1 MTKRAVPLAERRNR
15 PLDERGADTPSEDEP
30 HGHDSRPGAI
40 ASMDLIRIAVI
51 LLVAALL
58 WFRVWDAFG
67 HLRLVGLAATLPWS
81 STARASRLPLL
92 AH

>member
-1 MTKRAVPLAERRNR
+1 
-15 PLDERGADTPSEDEP
+15 
-30 HGHDSRPGAI
+30 
-40 ASMDLIRIAVI
+40 MDLIRIAVI